1 MSFTKEQIDDICKG
15 YRNAKDKNEQ
25 LGILSQLNACSISDI
40 VDVLTERGYIDRP
53 NKSKETVEQNCHK
66 DISTHKKRKRIKWD
80 DNEISRLRK
89 LLESGMSISSIADAY
104 GLEYSSMYNIINK
117 KIPDKNDIMNKS
129 KNVKESNDIHT
140 EVPIQEDSNEIY
152 DNEEKKI
159 TDSETKINTP
169 ANSHVKLYYPL
180 YKNNYLIEF
189 RGDYISKERLD
200 LLTCCVNKASM
211 SNDILA
217 IDFIDRDGS
226 KALSTIDDIF
236 SRHITVDINFK
247 LANSYGEVDDY
258 ISKSGSLIFY
268 SAEFDG
274 NKDIVHIFAQ
284 FEWKDI

>member
-1 MSFTKEQIDDICKG
+1 MNFTKDQIDDICKG

-66 DISTHKKRKRIKWD
+66 DTSTHKKRKRIKWD
-80 DNEISRLRK
+80 DNEISRLRE
-89 LLESGMSISSIADAY
+89 LLKSGMSISSIADAY

-129 KNVKESNDIHT
+129 NSVKESNDIHN
-140 EVPIQEDSNEIY
+140 EAPIQEDSNRSDEPEKEI
-152 DNEEKKI
+152 NA
-159 TDSETKINTP
+159 P
-169 ANSHVKLYYPL
+169 ANSDVKLYYPL

-189 RGDYISKERLD
+189 QGDYISKERLN

-211 SNDILA
+211 SNGILA

-226 KALSTIDDIF
+226 KALSTMDDIF
-236 SRHITVDINFK
+236 SRHITLDINFK
-247 LANSYGEVDDY
+247 LANSYGEIDDY

>member
-40 VDVLTERGYIDRP
+40 VDVLIERGYIDRP

-66 DISTHKKRKRIKWD
+66 DASTHKKRKRIKWD
-80 DNEISRLRK
+80 DNEISRLRQ
-89 LLESGMSISSIADAY
+89 LLKSGMSISSIADAY

-117 KIPDKNDIMNKS
+117 KIPDKNDIMNRS
-129 KNVKESNDIHT
+129 KNMKESKDIHN
-140 EVPIQEDSNEIY
+140 EAPIQEDSNRSDEPEKEI
-152 DNEEKKI
+152 NA
-159 TDSETKINTP
+159 P
-169 ANSHVKLYYPL
+169 ANSNVKLYYPL

-189 RGDYISKERLD
+189 QGDCISKERLN

-211 SNDILA
+211 SNGILA

-226 KALSTIDDIF
+226 KVLSTMDDIF
-236 SRHITVDINFK
+236 SRHIILDINFK
-247 LANSYGEVDDY
+247 LANSYGEIDDY

-274 NKDIVHIFAQ
+274 NKDIVHIFAW

>member
-1 MSFTKEQIDDICKG
+1 MNFTKDQIDDICKG

-53 NKSKETVEQNCHK
+53 NKSKETAEPNCHR
-66 DISTHKKRKRIKWD
+66 DISTHKKRKRIRWD
-80 DNEISRLRK
+80 DNEISKLRQ
-89 LLESGMSISSIADAY
+89 LLKSGMSISSIADAY

-129 KNVKESNDIHT
+129 KNVKESNDIHN
-140 EVPIQEDSNEIY
+140 EAPIQEDSNRSDEPEKEI
-152 DNEEKKI
+152 NA
-159 TDSETKINTP
+159 P
-169 ANSHVKLYYPL
+169 ANSNVKLYYPL

-189 RGDYISKERLD
+189 QGDYISKERLN

-211 SNDILA
+211 SNGILA

-226 KALSTIDDIF
+226 KVLSTMDDIF
-236 SRHITVDINFK
+236 SRHIILDINFK
-247 LANSYGEVDDY
+247 SANSYGEIDDY
-258 ISKSGSLIFY
+258 ISKSGSLISY

-274 NKDIVHIFAQ
+274 NKDIVHIFAW